1 MRLRYRKQRIVI
13 TLLAFLLGFAVLLA
27 DHFSPYLRVTDIACM
42 KLYELAQQH
51 TPNAGLIEVTH
62 TPEIYN
68 QRKLITGHNAVPA
81 EIQYISITDDEGKIF
96 EQSPPSPLDY
106 AIILESLHKR
116 GITKLIN
123 TTRMTW
129 DDTSNLE
136 VQALNLKVSEFDQSI
151 ISLPL
156 TRGANAS
163 SPPEVIARSI
173 IPLKNTRGAHLFL
186 PTVNQITIPKTLTG
200 SHSTLAGFHTI
211 ESIPQDS
218 SHIQMLAHWEG
229 LGLLPSTELLILM
242 SLTNTSISDLII
254 ISDKSI
260 RLGETGFLIEI
271 DRFGRAQS
279 VTNTLRPDSLLSQI
293 PTSTATALLN
303 KESTLSGQKQ
313 PADEV
318 IAIIQATGKQSSAT
332 NYIPQVRLEQILEF
346 FTKLPKL
353 SEATTI
359 NKIPLWAS
367 SLLLLDITFF
377 FYLVSELRFIKLI
390 LILLSVPL
398 AVAAYASSIYFTQN
412 WFSLAPPIT
421 LIFSAFLLNL
431 IPHKEPTT

>member
-1 MRLRYRKQRIVI
+1 
-13 TLLAFLLGFAVLLA
+13 
-27 DHFSPYLRVTDIACM
+27 M

-68 QRKLITGHNAVPA
+68 QRKLIAGHNAVPA

-271 DRFGRAQS
+271 DRFGRARS

-332 NYIPQVRLEQILEF
+332 NYIPQARLEQTLEF
-346 FTKLPKL
+346 FTELPKL
-353 SEATTI
+353 SNATNI
-359 NKIPLWAS
+359 NKVPLWAS
-367 SLLLLDITFF
+367 SLLLLDIAFL
-377 FYLVSELRFIKLI
+377 FYIVSGIRFIKLI
-390 LILLSVPL
+390 LIPLLAPL
-398 AVAAYASSIYFTQN
+398 AVALYAVLIYFNQS

-421 LIFSAFLLNL
+421 LIFSAFFLNL
-431 IPHKEPTT
+431 IPHKKPTA